1 MPNHARCCVGFCD
14 NDKRFPDLLVV
25 KSHVRDLKFHRWPK
39 DPKLAD
45 LWTRQVLRGR
55 SDNFKPEPGSEGTFV
70 CSNHFPEGKR
80 TPKNPSTDYPSL
92 FLTLSDFL
100 QKPSPKKR
108 KFRDYLS
115 RESETESDDSEE
127 SAAETSCEAKDDY
140 DQTGSAHFDL
150 DFRVSMRFEQI
161 SVESDVRTFTGL
173 PSSNCFKCI
182 FEYLKPKAQYM
193 QYWRGPKQTARE
205 APKTNP
211 FFSKSRPG
219 PTRKLTLEQEF
230 LLTLMKLKLGLIHE
244 DLAFRFMIS
253 ATTVSS
259 VFITWIKLMS
269 KDKVPKFSS
278 CTLMQSELNIE
289 SSV

>member
-1 MPNHARCCVGFCD
+1 MIIECHLEYQLEYANSRIIPPYCLRGKQTGASARPNTNGGISMPNHARCCVGFCD

-108 KFRDYLS
+108 KVRDYLS
-115 RESETESDDSEE
+115 RESETESDDS
-127 SAAETSCEAKDDY
+127 
-140 DQTGSAHFDL
+140 L
-150 DFRVSMRFEQI
+150 
-161 SVESDVRTFTGL
+161 
-173 PSSNCFKCI
+173 
-182 FEYLKPKAQYM
+182 
-193 QYWRGPKQTARE
+193 
-205 APKTNP
+205 
-211 FFSKSRPG
+211 
-219 PTRKLTLEQEF
+219 F
-230 LLTLMKLKLGLIHE
+230 LLQKPIFLKYE
-244 DLAFRFMIS
+244 M
-253 ATTVSS
+253 
-259 VFITWIKLMS
+259 
-269 KDKVPKFSS
+269 
-278 CTLMQSELNIE
+278 
-289 SSV
+289 